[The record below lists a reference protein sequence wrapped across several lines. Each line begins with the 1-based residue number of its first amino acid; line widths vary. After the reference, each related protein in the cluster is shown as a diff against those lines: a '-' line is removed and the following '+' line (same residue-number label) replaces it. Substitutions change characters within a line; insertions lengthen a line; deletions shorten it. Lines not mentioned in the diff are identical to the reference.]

1 MNFVMRFRLIAGV
14 NARANPGRGGF
25 ALSRAALP
33 RQSPIMKLVSG
44 KAVAVVWIGLVGLLA
59 LPARAAD
66 ADAEKT
72 ALAVEAL
79 GRLQGVD
86 INANPKLKEAV
97 LRVLEKTRGTAN
109 FVKLV
114 QQFNLTG
121 QETGLIEIAAAR
133 PAEQTGVEAI
143 RLLLGAD
150 LGAAAIRTALAGTNA
165 VRIATSLGYAADKR
179 AVPLIQPL
187 LADARNGSALRI
199 QAVQSLVKTAE
210 GANELLAAARDGK
223 LDDTL
228 RTVAAMELSAVRWP
242 EIQAAA
248 AKVLPPSGTA
258 QNRALPPISELVKRA
273 GNAAVGEKFFFAAN
287 PGCANCHVVRGR
299 GMELG
304 PNLTEI
310 GTKLGKDALYQA
322 ILEPSAG
329 ISFGFEA
336 WTFTLKDGEDA
347 YGLIASETAEEVA
360 LKTVGGIITR
370 LKKSEISARQQS
382 KLSIMPAGLAEAIP
396 LQDLID
402 LVEYMTTL
410 KRP

>member
-1 MNFVMRFRLIAGV
+1 MIAMTLFG
-14 NARANPGRGGF
+14 
-25 ALSRAALP
+25 L
-33 RQSPIMKLVSG
+33 
-44 KAVAVVWIGLVGLLA
+44 AVLLA
-59 LPARAAD
+59 LPACAAD
-66 ADAEKT
+66 TDAEKT

-97 LRVLEKTRGTAN
+97 LRVLERTRGTAN

-114 QQFNLTG
+114 QQFNLAG
-121 QETGLIEIAAAR
+121 QEPGLLELAAAQ
-133 PAEQTGVEAI
+133 PSEQSGVEAI
-143 RLLLGAD
+143 RHLLGTD
-150 LGAAAIRTALAGTNA
+150 TGQAAIRSALAGTNA
-165 VRIATSLGYAADKR
+165 VRVATALGSATDKR
-179 AVPLIQPL
+179 AVPLLAPL
-187 LADARNGSALRI
+187 PADAKSDSVVRA
-199 QAVQSLVKTAE
+199 QAVRSLAKTAE
-210 GANELLAAARDGK
+210 GANELLAVARAGR
-223 LDDTL
+223 LDDSL
-228 RTVAAMELSAVRWP
+228 RALAATELSAVRWP

-248 AKVLPPSGTA
+248 AKALPPAVAAGNHVLPPIA
-258 QNRALPPISELVKRA
+258 ELVKRP
-273 GNAAVGEKFFFAAN
+273 GNAAIGEKVFFNAN
-287 PGCANCHVVRGR
+287 PGCANCHVVHGR

-322 ILEPSAG
+322 IIEPSAG

-347 YGLIASETAEEVA
+347 YGLLASETAEEVA
-360 LKTVGGIITR
+360 LKAVGGIVTR
-370 LKKSEISARQQS
+370 LKKSDISARQQS

-410 KRP
+410 KKQ